1 MLKRFF
7 ELLGLVTM
15 GVGLW
20 LVIVN
25 EHKNTLCNATENT
38 LRGSVMTTECSHVV
52 YSYFSGFV
60 LLALGVM
67 VVIFGLLSTRK
78 SKKRRSRAKPSAAS
92 TYVWKS
98 PVTGEGPNSS
108 R

>member
-1 MLKRFF
+1 MVKRFF

-20 LVIVN
+20 LVITN
-25 EHKNTLCNATENT
+25 EHQNHACDAIEGKY
-38 LRGSVMTTECSHVV
+38 RGLGMSTQCSHIV

-78 SKKRRSRAKPSAAS
+78 SKKRRTKSKPSTAS
-92 TYVWKS
+92 TYVWKD
-98 PVTGEGPNSS
+98 PVTGKGPMS
-108 R
+108 

>member
-1 MLKRFF
+1 MVKRFF

-20 LVIVN
+20 LVVAN
-25 EHKNTLCNATENT
+25 EGKNSACSANQQYRALGMSA
-38 LRGSVMTTECSHVV
+38 ECSRIV

-78 SKKRRSRAKPSAAS
+78 AKKRRSRNKRSVAS
-92 TYVWKS
+92 TYVWKD
-98 PVTGEGPNSS
+98 PVTGRGPTS
-108 R
+108 

>member
-1 MLKRFF
+1 MVKRFF

-20 LVIVN
+20 LVIAN
-25 EHKNTLCNATENT
+25 EHKNSACDALQQYNAHTI
-38 LRGSVMTTECSHVV
+38 TTECSRIV

-78 SKKRRSRAKPSAAS
+78 SKKRRSKGKPSTAS
-92 TYVWKS
+92 TYVWKN
-98 PVTGEGPNSS
+98 PATGKGPTS
-108 R
+108 

>member
-7 ELLGLVTM
+7 ELLGLITM

-20 LVIVN
+20 LVVAN
-25 EHKNTLCNATENT
+25 EGKNTTCSATQHYRA
-38 LRGSVMTTECSHVV
+38 LGMTAECSRIV

-78 SKKRRSRAKPSAAS
+78 SKKRRSRSKRSTAS
-92 TYVWKS
+92 TYVWKN
-98 PVTGEGPNSS
+98 PVTGKGPTS
-108 R
+108 

>member
-20 LVIVN
+20 LVTAN
-25 EHKNTLCNATENT
+25 ESKNTACNAIEGKYKG
-38 LRGSVMTTECSHVV
+38 LGMSTECSHIV

-78 SKKRRSRAKPSAAS
+78 SKKRRLRSKPSIAS
-92 TYVWKS
+92 NYVWKN
-98 PVTGEGPNSS
+98 PATGKGPTS
-108 R
+108 

>member
-1 MLKRFF
+1 MVKRFF

-20 LVIVN
+20 LVITN
-25 EHKNTLCNATENT
+25 EHQNHACDAIEGKY
-38 LRGSVMTTECSHVV
+38 RGLGMSTQCSHIV

-78 SKKRRSRAKPSAAS
+78 AKKRRTKRKPSTAS
-92 TYVWKS
+92 TYVWKD
-98 PVTGEGPNSS
+98 PVTGKGPMS
-108 R
+108 

>member
-7 ELLGLVTM
+7 ELLGPVTM

-20 LVIVN
+20 LVIAN
-25 EHKNTLCNATENT
+25 EHKNTTCNAEQHYRA
-38 LRGSVMTTECSHVV
+38 LGMSAECSRIV

-78 SKKRRSRAKPSAAS
+78 SKKRRPKGKPSTAS
-92 TYVWKS
+92 TYVWKN
-98 PVTGEGPNSS
+98 PATGQGPTP
-108 R
+108 

>member
-7 ELLGLVTM
+7 ELLGLATM

-20 LVIVN
+20 LVTTN
-25 EHKNTLCNATENT
+25 QGKNTACNASQHYRA
-38 LRGSVMTTECSHVV
+38 LGMSTECSHIV

-78 SKKRRSRAKPSAAS
+78 SKKKRSRNKPSIAS
-92 TYVWKS
+92 TYVWKN
-98 PVTGEGPNSS
+98 PVTGKGPTS
-108 R
+108 

>member
-1 MLKRFF
+1 MVKRFF

-25 EHKNTLCNATENT
+25 EHKNSVCNATEAT
-38 LRGSVMTTECSHVV
+38 LRGAVMTAECSHIV

-60 LLALGVM
+60 LLALGAM

-78 SKKRRSRAKPSAAS
+78 AKKRRPRSKQSIAS
-92 TYVWKS
+92 TYVWKN
-98 PVTGEGPNSS
+98 PATGEGPTP
-108 R
+108 

>member
-25 EHKNTLCNATENT
+25 EGKNTTCNAPTHY
-38 LRGSVMTTECSHVV
+38 RGS
-52 YSYFSGFV
+52 
-60 LLALGVM
+60 A
-67 VVIFGLLSTRK
+67 
-78 SKKRRSRAKPSAAS
+78 
-92 TYVWKS
+92 
-98 PVTGEGPNSS
+98 
-108 R
+108 

>member
-1 MLKRFF
+1 MVKRFF

-20 LVIVN
+20 LVIAN
-25 EHKNTLCNATENT
+25 EGENTTCNATQHYRA
-38 LRGSVMTTECSHVV
+38 LGMSAVCSRIV

-78 SKKRRSRAKPSAAS
+78 SKKRRMKTKRSVAS
-92 TYVWKS
+92 TYVWKN
-98 PVTGEGPNSS
+98 PVTGEGPTS
-108 R
+108 